1 MKVAIDKKNITTYLT
16 FQLYPITLLAQ
27 ATLLQIKNVL
37 PRDVLI
43 NQEETFMANFKD
55 IINAEIP
62 VLIDFS
68 AEWCGPCKMMP
79 PILKEVKDKM
89 GDKLTILKI
98 DIDKNPSA
106 ASAYKIQSVPTLM
119 LFKKGETKW
128 RQSGV
133 VQANQLTAVIE
144 QYI

>member
-1 MKVAIDKKNITTYLT
+1 
-16 FQLYPITLLAQ
+16 
-27 ATLLQIKNVL
+27 
-37 PRDVLI
+37 
-43 NQEETFMANFKD
+43 MANFQE
-55 IINAEIP
+55 IINAEKP

-79 PILKEVKDKM
+79 PILKEVKDSM
-89 GDKLTILKI
+89 GDRVTILKI

-106 ASAYKIQSVPTLM
+106 ASAYKISSVPTLM

-133 VQANQLTAVIE
+133 VQATHLKQVIE
-144 QYI
+144 QFI